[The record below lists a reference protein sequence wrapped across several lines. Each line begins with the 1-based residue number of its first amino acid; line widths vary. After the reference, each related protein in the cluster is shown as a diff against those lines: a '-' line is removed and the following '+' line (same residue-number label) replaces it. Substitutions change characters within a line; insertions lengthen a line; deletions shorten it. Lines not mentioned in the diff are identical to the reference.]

1 MIMFALFSVAAVQP
15 LPKPLTS
22 TDTDKAR
29 CVAALAIVAHD
40 QARGAP
46 GWTDFPPLARRGAHF
61 AGVIGDRMMR
71 ETDRSREQVR
81 DVIIAQVKTLQPQG
95 DAALAGLARR
105 CIAMMDKIDPPLPP
119 PSPAQCA
126 AIMALAYDEARKA
139 GPLDGNAK
147 DLGTLAAVIDY
158 RAREELRTA
167 GKTEADRDHLMA
179 EAKQQVAA
187 MAQRDEIDQDVISHC
202 ADLAKR

>member
-1 MIMFALFSVAAVQP
+1 
-15 LPKPLTS
+15 
-22 TDTDKAR
+22 
-29 CVAALAIVAHD
+29 
-40 QARGAP
+40 
-46 GWTDFPPLARRGAHF
+46 
-61 AGVIGDRMMR
+61 
-71 ETDRSREQVR
+71 
-81 DVIIAQVKTLQPQG
+81 
-95 DAALAGLARR
+95 
-105 CIAMMDKIDPPLPP
+105 
-119 PSPAQCA
+119 
-126 AIMALAYDEARKA
+126 MALAYDEARKA